1 LRDKRRDGRVA
12 ECARLESE

>member
-1 LRDKRRDGRVA
+1 LRDKRRDGRAA